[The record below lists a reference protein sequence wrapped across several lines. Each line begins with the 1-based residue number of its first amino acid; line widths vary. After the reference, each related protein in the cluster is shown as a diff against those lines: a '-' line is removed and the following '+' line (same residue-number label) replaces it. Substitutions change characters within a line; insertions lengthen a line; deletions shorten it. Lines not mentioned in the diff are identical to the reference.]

1 MRGYHEELC
10 TRLRT
15 IGMMIASG
23 VKIKK
28 KIICNAMHE
37 ASIALQEVQSIEAKL
52 DALGKENCELRCR
65 LATYEDAEKRCGAE
79 KQQVINNEEYVN
91 R

>member
-15 IGMMIASG
+15 IEMMIASG

-28 KIICNAMHE
+28 KIICDAMHE
-37 ASIALQEVQSIEAKL
+37 ASIAIQEIQSIEARLNELEK
-52 DALGKENCELRCR
+52 DNIELRCR
-65 LATYEDAEKRCGAE
+65 LATYEDAELK
-79 KQQVINNEEYVN
+79 KQQVIDHEKCSNS
-91 R
+91 

>member
-37 ASIALQEVQSIEAKL
+37 ASIAIQEIQSIEAKL
-52 DALGKENCELRCR
+52 NELEKENLELRR
-65 LATYEDAEKRCGAE
+65 QLEVRIMTTNQAGD
-79 KQQVINNEEYVN
+79 
-91 R
+91 